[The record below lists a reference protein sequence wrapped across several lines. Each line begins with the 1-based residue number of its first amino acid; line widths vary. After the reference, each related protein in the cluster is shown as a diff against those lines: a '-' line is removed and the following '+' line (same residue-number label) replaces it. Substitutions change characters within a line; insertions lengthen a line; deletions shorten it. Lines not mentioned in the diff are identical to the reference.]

1 MYLNTPAVLEATTS
15 FPIQGLAK
23 SRAFLKQVPFA
34 FNIHG
39 KRYPLSILQALR
51 DAMRNGAALTKEE
64 LRSKEVHL
72 IDPELLSE
80 EPDLYQYFHKD
91 ARNAQLMYENSQ
103 LMFKK
108 GDDALYVVD
117 KGTNLP
123 LVLFIK

>member
-1 MYLNTPAVLEATTS
+1 MYLNTPAVLEATIS

-34 FNIHG
+34 FNVHG
-39 KRYPLSILQALR
+39 ERYPRSILRALR
-51 DAMRNGAALTKEE
+51 DALRNGAALTKEE

-80 EPDLYQYFHKD
+80 EPELYQDFQND
-91 ARNAQLMYENSQ
+91 ARKAQ

>member
-1 MYLNTPAVLEATTS
+1 MYLNTPAVLEATIS

-34 FNIHG
+34 FNVHG
-39 KRYPLSILQALR
+39 ERYPRSILRAL
-51 DAMRNGAALTKEE
+51 RNGAALTKEE

-80 EPDLYQYFHKD
+80 EPELYQDFQND
-91 ARNAQLMYENSQ
+91 ARKAQLMYENDQ